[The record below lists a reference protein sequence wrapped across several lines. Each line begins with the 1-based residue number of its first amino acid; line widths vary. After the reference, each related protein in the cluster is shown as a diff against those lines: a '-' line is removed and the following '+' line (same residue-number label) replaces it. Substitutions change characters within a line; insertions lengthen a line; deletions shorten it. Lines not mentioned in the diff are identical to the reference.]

1 MCPFIPQVNTLVSVH
16 IGSFSA
22 PTHTCLDV
30 LTERLPYITMV
41 LLFKSVEQSKKGGEA
56 LQNLASETLFTW
68 AYAITLFS
76 VKPIN
81 ASRPALRSRS
91 EEGSGTVSPERE
103 NAALNGP

>member
-1 MCPFIPQVNTLVSVH
+1 MLKTMILIWLVLLVLALNVVA
-16 IGSFSA
+16 FM
-22 PTHTCLDV
+22 TRFVEKHT
-30 LTERLPYITMV
+30 RV
-41 LLFKSVEQSKKGGEA
+41 LLFKSVEQSKKRGEA
-56 LQNLASETLFTW
+56 LQDLASETLFTW

-81 ASRPALRSRS
+81 ASRPAPRSRS